1 MSEENNFFDKL
12 HKKMTKTFTINEK
25 QIDVYTVISLKFM
38 KYFGE
43 IKDSIEDT
51 KEIFCELLYH
61 VLDDKSKK
69 KISLSELKELEDS
82 KLIEIA
88 DEFVKSSETMKD
100 VFKDK
105 EKDENYFDV
114 FIYGLEEENR
124 KSYEQLKETLGKIKG
139 KIQMPKF
146 PKELF
151 KTKEINFPN
160 INIPKNY
167 KPATFKNPLFEY
179 NKPSNKPFDDVL
191 SEKTKEIEEKYQN
204 KFVVDDNT
212 KCEICQQEIE
222 GNFNWYHIVDKRDS
236 KNSKVICSLY
246 CLKEF
251 GENFEGDI
259 NKYNIIEK
267 SRCSA
272 YYKCRDISNLRKMCE
287 RTETLTEPKS
297 ALISNIHN
305 FCEPAQAGTVLATH
319 KISQILDDFSEES
332 NKQFRIT
339 KWMTILVIILTAL
352 NLVPIIKGFFINE
365 NQIEQ
370 DILKE
375 LKTNIPNTSRSINNN
390 LESIES
396 SLEDQKIVLFNLEE
410 GVQQLNNLNVQDS
423 NE

>member
-43 IKDSIEDT
+43 IKDSIEGT

-222 GNFNWYHIVDKRDS
+222 GNWIV
-236 KNSKVICSLY
+236 NP
-246 CLKEF
+246 F
-251 GENFEGDI
+251 
-259 NKYNIIEK
+259 
-267 SRCSA
+267 
-272 YYKCRDISNLRKMCE
+272 
-287 RTETLTEPKS
+287 
-297 ALISNIHN
+297 
-305 FCEPAQAGTVLATH
+305 
-319 KISQILDDFSEES
+319 
-332 NKQFRIT
+332 
-339 KWMTILVIILTAL
+339 
-352 NLVPIIKGFFINE
+352 
-365 NQIEQ
+365 
-370 DILKE
+370 
-375 LKTNIPNTSRSINNN
+375 
-390 LESIES
+390 
-396 SLEDQKIVLFNLEE
+396 
-410 GVQQLNNLNVQDS
+410 
-423 NE
+423 